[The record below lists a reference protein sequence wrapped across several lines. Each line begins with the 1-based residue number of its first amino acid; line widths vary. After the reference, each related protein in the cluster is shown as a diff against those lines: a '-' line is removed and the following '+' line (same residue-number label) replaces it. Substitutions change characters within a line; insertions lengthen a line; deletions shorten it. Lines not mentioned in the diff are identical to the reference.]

1 MVALGACAVD
11 QNKEVATY
19 RAVLEEGMPGVVTP
33 AVDEEW
39 TLVKAMVV
47 ANKANE
53 QLSIQGEDYLQ
64 ALIEK
69 ARTYSAFMP
78 SASASPS
85 EAFAHTRGGDTNNAT
100 SVSAHA
106 SMNIFNGFR
115 DWNASKRAAVTVEQ
129 QRALLLDV
137 QASLLL
143 SVAETYFQVLRAE
156 ASAKVL
162 EDSLALRHEQVRDM
176 QARVD
181 TGIARRLDLA
191 QTQADESATKVAL
204 IQAQSDG
211 RNARSTLAFLVGV
224 PAISGPLN
232 DELEAPEPEA
242 TPSAEEFERQAM
254 EHRQDLIAARHA
266 VDAAQYSVSIAVGEY
281 YPTISLSF
289 NYLLYT
295 NPLSA
300 LLWSGS
306 IAGDI
311 PIFTGGQ
318 IRADVRGAW
327 SRFRQAGLNLSHLT
341 RQVHEEVTIDSEN
354 LRISDQKIDELHIT
368 VAAAQ
373 RAFDLSD
380 QTYKLGSATNLDRL
394 TAQNQLLAAQLSLTN
409 EEYNKKVFYLDL
421 LRTSGELVD
430 RVKEKG
436 AAAPTTPPSPPGN

>member
-1 MVALGACAVD
+1 VD
-11 QNKEVATY
+11 QAKEVATY
-19 RAVLEEGMPGVVTP
+19 RAVLEEGMPGVVAP
-33 AVDEEW
+33 AVDQEW
-39 TLVKAMVV
+39 TLLKAMVV

-69 ARTYSAFMP
+69 VRTYSAFMP
-78 SASASPS
+78 SVSGSASES
-85 EAFAHTRGGDTNNAT
+85 FSHTRGGDTNNAT
-100 SVSAHA
+100 SVTAHG
-106 SMNIFNGFR
+106 SMNLFNGFR

-129 QRALLLDV
+129 QRALLLDL
-137 QASLLL
+137 QATLLL
-143 SVAETYFQVLRAE
+143 SVADTYYQVLRAE

-176 QARVD
+176 QARVE

-191 QTQADESATKVAL
+191 QAQADESATRVAL

-211 RNARSTLAFLVGV
+211 RNARATLAFLVGV
-224 PAISGPLN
+224 PAIGGPLN
-232 DELEAPEPEA
+232 DDLEAPEPQA

-266 VDAAQYSVSIAVGEY
+266 VDVAQYGVNIAVGEY
-281 YPTISLSF
+281 YPSVSASF
-289 NYLLYT
+289 SYLLYT
-295 NPLSA
+295 NPMSA
-300 LLWSGS
+300 LLWSS
-306 IAGDI
+306 AISGDV

-318 IRADVRGAW
+318 IHADVRSAW

-341 RQVHEEVTIDSEN
+341 RQVHEEVTIDSGN
-354 LRISDQKIDELHIT
+354 LLISDQKIDELHIT

-373 RAFDLSD
+373 RAFDLAD

-394 TAQNQLLAAQLSLTN
+394 TAQNQLLGAQLSLTN
-409 EEYNKKVFYLDL
+409 EQYNKKVFYLDL
-421 LRTSGELVD
+421 LRASGQLVD

-436 AAAPTTPPSPPGN
+436 AAPSSPTSAPPAPPEN